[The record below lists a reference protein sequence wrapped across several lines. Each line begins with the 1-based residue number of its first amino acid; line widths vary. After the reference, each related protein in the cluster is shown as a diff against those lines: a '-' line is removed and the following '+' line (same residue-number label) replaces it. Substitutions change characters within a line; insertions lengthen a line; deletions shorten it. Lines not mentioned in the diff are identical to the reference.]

1 MIASNRELHERP
13 NGVWSLRMAE
23 LNKWLFFSAYVSRVD
38 EIARKRAVMEAESF
52 LTRNADATSEGESKL
67 LMAWK
72 KNPPTTKA
80 EWQRWIAIHQ
90 QHLFLSD
97 DLRGGFL
104 RSFPALKKSE
114 QKADIE
120 LTRLFYE
127 ALRQFSF

>member
-1 MIASNRELHERP
+1 MIETKLDLHARP

-23 LNKWLFFSAYVSRVD
+23 LNKWLFFRAYLTRID
-38 EIARKRAVMEAESF
+38 EVARKRAIMEAESF
-52 LTRNADATSEGESKL
+52 LARNADTPKEGESKL
-67 LMAWK
+67 LIAWK
-72 KNPPTTKA
+72 NNPPSTKE

-114 QKADIE
+114 QNADIE

>member
-1 MIASNRELHERP
+1 MIASDRELHERP

-23 LNKWLFFSAYVSRVD
+23 LNKRLFFNAYVSRID
-38 EIARKRAVMEAESF
+38 EVAHKRAIMEAESF
-52 LTRNADATSEGESKL
+52 LARNADTPKEGESKL
-67 LMAWK
+67 LIAWK
-72 KNPPTTKA
+72 KNPPSTKK